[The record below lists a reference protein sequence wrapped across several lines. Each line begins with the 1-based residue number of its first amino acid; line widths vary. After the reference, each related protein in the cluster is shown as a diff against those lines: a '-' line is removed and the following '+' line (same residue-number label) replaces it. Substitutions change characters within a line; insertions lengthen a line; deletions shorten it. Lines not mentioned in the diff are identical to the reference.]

1 MEVADSAIIL
11 GTIEVKNNNNIVKM
25 FTHDYGLVSVYL
37 AAGTKKKSA
46 RNAVLQ
52 PLSICQV
59 VYSKNKKT
67 SIPKLKE
74 ANIETPLLNIQMDIY
89 KSTIALF
96 LADFLQM
103 VLPNDQEDGLYD
115 FVCNSIKMFNEIE
128 DGKINYHLSFLL
140 KISKWLGIQPTLN
153 KERNNFFDLK
163 EGLFLTGTPNHPYY
177 LSSSETQILA
187 QFLRCNGSDIGRIKL
202 TGIQRRKLL
211 NSIIKYY
218 TFHVPGFRKPK
229 SLTILEEVFS

>member
-1 MEVADSAIIL
+1 MEIADSAIIL

-25 FTHDYGLVSVYL
+25 FTQDYGLVSVYL
-37 AAGTKKKSA
+37 ASGTKKKSA

-59 VYSKNKKT
+59 VYSNNKNT

-74 ANIETPLLNIQMDIY
+74 ANIETPLLSIQMDIY
-89 KSTIALF
+89 KSAIALF
-96 LADFLQM
+96 LSDFLQM
-103 VLPNDQEDGLYD
+103 VLPKDQEDGLFD
-115 FVCNSIKMFNEIE
+115 FLCNSIKIFNEIE
-128 DGKINYHLSFLL
+128 DGKINYHLTFLL

-163 EGLFLTGTPNHPYY
+163 EGLFLIGTPNHPYY
-177 LSSSETQILA
+177 LSSAETQIFA
-187 QFLRCNGSDIGRIKL
+187 QFLRSNWSNIGCIKL
-202 TGIQRRKLL
+202 TGTQRRKLL
-211 NSIIKYY
+211 NSLIKYY
-218 TFHVPGFRKPK
+218 TFHISGFRKPK

>member
-1 MEVADSAIIL
+1 MEIADSAIIL

-25 FTHDYGLVSVYL
+25 FTQDYGLVSVYL
-37 AAGTKKKSA
+37 ASGTKKKSA

-59 VYSKNKKT
+59 VYSNNKNT

-74 ANIETPLLNIQMDIY
+74 ANIETPLLSIQMDIY
-89 KSTIALF
+89 KSAIALF
-96 LADFLQM
+96 LSDFLQM
-103 VLPNDQEDGLYD
+103 VLPKDQEDGLFD
-115 FVCNSIKMFNEIE
+115 FLCNSIKIFNEIE
-128 DGKINYHLSFLL
+128 DGKINYHLTFLL

-163 EGLFLTGTPNHPYY
+163 EGLFLIGTPNHPYY
-177 LSSSETQILA
+177 LSSAETQVFA
-187 QFLRCNGSDIGRIKL
+187 QFLQSNWSNIGCIKL
-202 TGIQRRKLL
+202 TGTQRRKLL
-211 NSIIKYY
+211 NSLIKYY
-218 TFHVPGFRKPK
+218 TFHISGFRKPK